1 MPSAAGARRRRAG
14 SREDGGEHAGIVLAS
29 GAGALGVQLGGTV
42 PTSSAAIPT
51 CGPSSG
57 WAIPEADLLPSG
69 VGLVWR
75 ALVLWLLLML
85 LLTLANWAP

>member
-1 MPSAAGARRRRAG
+1 MRASCSRAAPARSASSSAVRCRR
-14 SREDGGEHAGIVLAS
+14 SGGES
-29 GAGALGVQLGGTV
+29 DERPELGLGD
-42 PTSSAAIPT
+42 A
-51 CGPSSG
+51 
-57 WAIPEADLLPSG
+57 PEAELLPSG